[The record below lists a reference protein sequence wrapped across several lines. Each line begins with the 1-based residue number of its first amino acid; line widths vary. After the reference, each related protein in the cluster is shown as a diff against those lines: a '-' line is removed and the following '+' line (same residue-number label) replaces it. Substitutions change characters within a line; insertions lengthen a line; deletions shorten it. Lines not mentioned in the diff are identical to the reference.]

1 MTPAPLRIGIIGGG
15 ASGMAA
21 AWLLQHDPPVP
32 LLEKETRL
40 GGHAETVPVVV
51 GESTVHA
58 EIGPRFFFNP
68 SYPYFLGLLRLLAVP
83 IRWNDALVSIT
94 DVPGGR
100 TLVLP
105 PRSARHVGSLLRSP
119 RLVRHLVSLR
129 RLIAEQPAVFQRR
142 DYSV

>member
-1 MTPAPLRIGIIGGG
+1 MTLARQRIGIIGAGV
-15 ASGMAA
+15 SGMAA
-21 AWLLQHDPPVP
+21 AWFLQDDHHVT
-32 LLEKETRL
+32 LLERDARL

-51 GESTVHA
+51 GDRTVFA
-58 EIGPRFFFNP
+58 ELGPRFFFNP

-105 PRSARHVGSLLRSP
+105 PRSPRHVGALLRSP
-119 RLVRHLVSLR
+119 RAPCAICSRS
-129 RLIAEQPAVFQRR
+129 A
-142 DYSV
+142 D